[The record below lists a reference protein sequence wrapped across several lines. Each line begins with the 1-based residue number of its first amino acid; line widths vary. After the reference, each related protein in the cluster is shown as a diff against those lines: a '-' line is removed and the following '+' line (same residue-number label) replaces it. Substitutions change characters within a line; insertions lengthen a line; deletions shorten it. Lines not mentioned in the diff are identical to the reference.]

1 MNFKNLLKDE
11 LLSGRTV
18 FDWAFMCFG
27 LILQSIGIWY
37 GFHTGN
43 PDSIGLIISGIAGVV
58 SVVLCSQGKIS
69 FYIFGFIQLFTYVF
83 CFSIPQRLHGETL
96 ENGMYFITMIYGL
109 YVWFKNYK
117 RDTKT
122 ESIEVKSKNLTWKG
136 WIISLTV
143 FAVGTIIYWQI
154 LKNFR
159 MPWSAELD
167 SQPLLDAVTSVPAY
181 IAQIF
186 MILGNSASWFYWAIL
201 DIFSV
206 VLAWRAGSYV
216 MVAQF
221 IFWTLNT
228 FYGFYKWYKSAKYEN
243 YVKIE

>member
-11 LLSGRTV
+11 FLSGRTV

-83 CFSIPQRLHGETL
+83 YFSIPQHLHGETL

-136 WIISLTV
+136 WVISLSV
-143 FAVGTIIYWQI
+143 FVVGTIIYWQI

-167 SQPLLDAVTSVPAY
+167 SQPLLDSVTSVPAY
-181 IAQIF
+181 IAQVL
-186 MILGNSASWFYWAIL
+186 MVLGNSASWFYWAIL

-243 YVKIE
+243 YEKIE